1 MSTSSSLNSFKRMRL
16 IGLIVLL
23 CAILAVAWG
32 IFSRRAAHADLVSD
46 AEQAAIP
53 HVGVMHPLSDESGGE
68 LVLPGTLQAWVE
80 TTLYAHTS
88 GYLKSWKVDIGQAVT
103 AGQLIAEIE
112 TPEIVQQALQAEAD
126 LRTAVAN
133 AQLAEITAQRY
144 TTLLATKTVSQQ
156 DLDNKQYD
164 AAAKQAAVQAARN
177 NLERFHQLDVY
188 KRIVAPYNGII
199 TVRNIDIGTMIDTG
213 SANGKARELFH
224 LADTRKLRAY
234 IPVPEDQG
242 ALVHKGD
249 TVPISVRG
257 QAGRTWSALCTDTA
271 HAVDPVTH
279 TVLVELQLDNPQ
291 NTLLPGAYI
300 EAHFRQHSA
309 PGVVTMPANALI
321 FRAEGTFM
329 AVLLPDNTVHLQP
342 ITVGKNLGRAIEIT
356 QGLNAGQQVIVSPP
370 DDISEG
376 DRVAPEE
383 LTRMQRKTS

>member
-1 MSTSSSLNSFKRMRL
+1 MPTPSSPTSFKRMRL
-16 IGLIVLL
+16 TGLIVLL

-32 IFSRRAAHADLVSD
+32 ILSRRAAHADLARD

-53 HVGVMHPLSDESGGE
+53 HVSVMRPLSTGSSGD

-80 TTLYAHTS
+80 TPIYAHTS

-112 TPEIVQQALQAEAD
+112 TPEVVQQALQAESD
-126 LRTAVAN
+126 LHTALAN

-144 TTLLATKTVSQQ
+144 AMLLATKTVSQQ
-156 DLDNKQYD
+156 ELDNKQYD
-164 AAAKQAAVQAARN
+164 AAAKQAVVQAARD
-177 NLERFHQLDVY
+177 NLARFHQLDIY
-188 KRIVAPYNGII
+188 KKIVAPYNGII

-234 IPVPEDQG
+234 VPVPEDQG

-249 TVPISVRG
+249 VVPISVRG
-257 QAGRTWSALCTDTA
+257 QADRTWTALCTDTA

-279 TVLVELQLDNPQ
+279 TVLVELQLDNPE

-329 AVLLPDNTVHLQP
+329 AVLQPGNTVHLQH
-342 ITVGKNLGRAIEIT
+342 ITVGRNLGRAIEIT
-356 QGLNAGQQVIVSPP
+356 EGLNAAQQVIVSPP

-376 DRVAPEE
+376 DRVAPVE
-383 LTRMQRKTS
+383 LTRLQRKTS